1 MVELGNKIRA
11 FRKERGWS
19 LQDLADHISV
29 DVSRQHLSKI
39 ETGTI
44 KLSEFWMREIAAALG
59 LADPADLLADRG
71 RDLRQSEA
79 TYRSPP
85 SADTDPEVVKSVLY
99 PGHPQSFWMQVSAP
113 SLALAGVLP
122 GDYLIVDPEIM
133 PARGDIVVVQCY
145 DEARADAETRLL
157 TYQPPFL
164 MPRSAEAR
172 YQPVAMDD
180 EQARIVGVVACRYS
194 RRPVVG

>member
-79 TYRSPP
+79 VYRAPP

-122 GDYLIVDPEIM
+122 GDYLIVDPNVV
-133 PARGDIVVVQCY
+133 PRRGDPVVVQCY

-157 TYQPPFL
+157 EFQPPYL
-164 MPRSAEAR
+164 VPRSTDLR
-172 YQPVAMDD
+172 YQPMAVDD
-180 EQARIVGVVACRYS
+180 GRARVVGVVVCRYA
-194 RRPVVG
+194 RRPVSG

>member
-71 RDLRQSEA
+71 RDLRQSEVV
-79 TYRSPP
+79 YRAPP

-122 GDYLIVDPEIM
+122 GDYLIVDPNIS
-133 PARGDIVVVQCY
+133 ARRGDVVVVQSY

-157 TYQPPFL
+157 TFEPPFF
-164 MPRSAEAR
+164 MPRSIESR
-172 YQPVAMDD
+172 FQPVTTDD
-180 EQARIVGVVACRYS
+180 EAARVVGVVVCRYS
-194 RRPVVG
+194 RRSVAG